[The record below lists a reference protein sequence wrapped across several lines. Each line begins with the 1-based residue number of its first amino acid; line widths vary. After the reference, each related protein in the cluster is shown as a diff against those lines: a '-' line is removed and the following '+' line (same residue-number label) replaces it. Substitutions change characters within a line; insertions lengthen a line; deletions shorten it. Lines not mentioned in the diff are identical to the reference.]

1 MKLNAIMNEFRKSQT
16 HMAVVMDEYGGT
28 KGIVTRE
35 DVLEQLVGEIWDE
48 NDDIVNDW
56 QEITKTRFECSGDMN
71 LTEFMDELD
80 IDEDE
85 IDSEYTTVA
94 GWATETI
101 GAMPVAFDAFDFKE
115 YTILVKHV
123 DENHRINRLLILKH
137 EYEKEED

>member
-1 MKLNAIMNEFRKSQT
+1 
-16 HMAVVMDEYGGT
+16 
-28 KGIVTRE
+28 
-35 DVLEQLVGEIWDE
+35 
-48 NDDIVNDW
+48 
-56 QEITKTRFECSGDMN
+56 MN
-71 LTEFMDELD
+71 LTEFLDELD
-80 IDEDE
+80 LDEDE

-123 DENHRINRLLILKH
+123 DENHRITRLLILKH

>member
-1 MKLNAIMNEFRKSQT
+1 
-16 HMAVVMDEYGGT
+16 MA
-28 KGIVTRE
+28 
-35 DVLEQLVGEIWDE
+35 
-48 NDDIVNDW
+48 
-56 QEITKTRFECSGDMN
+56 SGPR
-71 LTEFMDELD
+71 DELD
-80 IDEDE
+80 LDEEE

-123 DENHRINRLLILKH
+123 DEHHRITRLLILKH